1 MESGF
6 RLVKPD
12 DVVIAGL
19 HSADDMTIRAGG
31 RTLGQLGGFV
41 IERSHFRIRY
51 LLVRASGLFEKST
64 LVPFAD
70 PRIDVDARAIEVD
83 IDDRELTQLRNFTP
97 QHLLTA

>member
-19 HSADDMTIRAGG
+19 HGADMTIRAGG

-51 LLVRASGLFEKST
+51 LLVRASGLFGKST

-70 PRIDVDARAIEVD
+70 PRIDVHARAIEVD
-83 IDDRELTQLRNFTP
+83 IDDRELSQLRNFTP
-97 QHLLTA
+97 QHVLTA